1 MPAAVRCQIPALASP
16 DPGVGPKRSPTP
28 PYLSGLTWLLHPL
41 EFGPPHST
49 KVPRDSSHSLSSQGT
64 ELGLSRSDSAL
75 AAPAPPLDPPLPLR
89 CRLGLGV
96 QTHLQTPLLSPA
108 QRGQRG
114 RRGCQGLKKR
124 RVPEEEGL
132 HRGLRK
138 TVPLN
143 FFQALEMEAFQPR
156 SHSFNPSLPGGF
168 SGPLGPRHPKVKP

>member
-132 HRGLRK
+132 HRGLRCG
-138 TVPLN
+138 T
-143 FFQALEMEAFQPR
+143 QDEAMCSKSR
-156 SHSFNPSLPGGF
+156 GAMTAGTTWIPGHVCDICHTQLRLHDNQ
-168 SGPLGPRHPKVKP
+168 SRL